1 MAKNATSGRLS
12 LYKLDAQYR
21 LIISLITSIIVFFI
35 TKNLFAPAEMV
46 LVIWITFA
54 LTVILLNWVIILT
67 SHPLDLRNTASL
79 QDSSRTFLFLFIIT
93 ASIVSLVAIGFLL
106 SSAKSH
112 HNTITAHILLA
123 IAAVVISWWLVQTV
137 FSLRYAH
144 FYYSTSGVNESGE
157 PKLDRGLIFPHEQ
170 EPDYMDFVYF
180 GFVVGMTFQVS
191 DVNVS
196 SRRIRRL
203 AWLHGL
209 ISFAFNTAILA
220 LSINVISGLIAS

>member
-1 MAKNATSGRLS
+1 MAKNSTAGRLS
-12 LYKLDAQYR
+12 LYRLDAHYR
-21 LIISLITSIIVFFI
+21 LIIALIVTAIVFFF
-35 TKNLFAPAEMV
+35 TRNLFNIPELV
-46 LVIWITFA
+46 LVIWCAFA
-54 LTVILLNWVIILT
+54 LTVILLNWIIILT
-67 SHPLDLRNTASL
+67 VHPRDLRNTAGL
-79 QDSSRTFLFLFIIT
+79 QDSSQTFIFLFVIS
-93 ASIVSLVAIGFLL
+93 ASIVSLVAIAFLL

-112 HNTITAHILLA
+112 HDNITAHILLA
-123 IAAVVISWWLVQTV
+123 IGAVIISWWLVQTV
-137 FSLRYAH
+137 FTLRYAH
-144 FYYSTSGVNESGE
+144 FYYDKSPDENGG

-180 GFVVGMTFQVS
+180 AFVIGMTFQVS

-220 LSINVISGLIAS
+220 LSINIISGLIAS